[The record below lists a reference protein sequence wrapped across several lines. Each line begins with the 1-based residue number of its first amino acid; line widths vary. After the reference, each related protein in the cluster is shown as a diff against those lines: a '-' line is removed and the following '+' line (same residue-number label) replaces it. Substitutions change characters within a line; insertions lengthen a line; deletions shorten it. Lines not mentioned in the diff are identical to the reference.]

1 LTYKEKGDIMN
12 SEKIQ
17 HHIKHLEEQHKNIDA
32 LIKDSIK
39 HYGNDAEVVGLKK
52 KKLRLKDE
60 IEGFKK
66 QIT

>member
-1 LTYKEKGDIMN
+1 MSNMN
-12 SEKIQ
+12 LEKIQ
-17 HHIKHLEEQHKNIDA
+17 HHIKHLEKQHRNIDD

-39 HYGNDAEVVGLKK
+39 HYGNDEEVVGLKK